1 MINNSETKEISA
13 EFNRY
18 PLKFFEKNNL
28 IKNTCFNCGISFW
41 HTTNR
46 RLCGDNDCRRVE
58 EKIPIKLATL
68 NLPADQ
74 IIHHF
79 MEYFSNE
86 RIPIRRASSVT
97 RRGYHQFTCAGICAF
112 RPLVHNPETLPVN
125 TNKLVNAQ
133 YCFRF
138 ADQEH
143 VGQTNRHSSG
153 FIMLGIHEFEN
164 SKNKFSSS
172 WKEDIVEE
180 LTNFFL
186 HLGFELDD
194 LTFHASYWTDNHLCA
209 GPAIEFFINGIEIGN
224 VVMVSREVNNISSNF
239 VDVGI
244 GLERL
249 QGLFGHSSVYTN
261 DVLNNNLRLIAVAT
275 KDFAYPGKS
284 GLGFNIR
291 KVLEE
296 VINKK
301 YSYEVL
307 EPLMTV
313 ILSELSDTFG
323 EDYKVVLPIFKQ
335 LYNEQTARV
344 S

>member
-1 MINNSETKEISA
+1 
-13 EFNRY
+13 
-18 PLKFFEKNNL
+18 
-28 IKNTCFNCGISFW
+28 
-41 HTTNR
+41 
-46 RLCGDNDCRRVE
+46 
-58 EKIPIKLATL
+58 
-68 NLPADQ
+68 
-74 IIHHF
+74 
-79 MEYFSNE
+79 
-86 RIPIRRASSVT
+86 
-97 RRGYHQFTCAGICAF
+97 
-112 RPLVHNPETLPVN
+112 
-125 TNKLVNAQ
+125 
-133 YCFRF
+133 
-138 ADQEH
+138 
-143 VGQTNRHSSG
+143 
-153 FIMLGIHEFEN
+153 
-164 SKNKFSSS
+164 
-172 WKEDIVEE
+172 
-180 LTNFFL
+180 
-186 HLGFELDD
+186 
-194 LTFHASYWTDNHLCA
+194 
-209 GPAIEFFINGIEIGN
+209 
-224 VVMVSREVNNISSNF
+224 MVSREVNNISSNF